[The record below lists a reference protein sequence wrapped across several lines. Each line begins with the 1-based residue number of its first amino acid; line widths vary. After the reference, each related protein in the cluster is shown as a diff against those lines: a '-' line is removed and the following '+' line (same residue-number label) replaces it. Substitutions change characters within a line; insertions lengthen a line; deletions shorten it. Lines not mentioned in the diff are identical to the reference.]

1 MKIFTACAIRA
12 WWIVLALL
20 VPAAEA
26 DAAPDGLTLR
36 EAISAALADNPALST
51 FAFELRA
58 AQARERQ
65 AVLRPATELVL
76 ETENFAGSGETRAF
90 DAAETTLALSQ
101 VIELG
106 GKRDARVDLAR
117 AGSGAVEI
125 ERQAAMLDV
134 LAEVTRRFITV
145 ARAQERLSLARSA
158 TALGERTVAAS
169 QRRVDAA
176 KSPHAELDRA
186 QIARDRYRLEEQ
198 AAAADL
204 DTARKQLAAMWGAS
218 QPVIDGRSFGE
229 VKAELF
235 ALPPTGDFA
244 ALAGQLAAN
253 PDFLRFASEA
263 RLRDAELRLATT
275 LRRPDVTL
283 SGGLRRFEDSGDQ
296 AFVVSLSL
304 PLFSGRRAQ
313 GYVAE
318 AQANR
323 SRVDAQRRAAEVR
336 AEATLYELHR
346 QLARAVNEARA
357 LGNDIRPRAA
367 EALQETEDA
376 YARGR
381 YSYLELVDAQREYL
395 SVQAALIESAA
406 TAHALRTE
414 IERLTNAPLSA
425 GSAAA
430 AEVDDRHAGERQRD
444 AGDVRQ
450 YRSLSV
456 DAPQPAQ
463 RDGDV
468 DVDAAI
474 GRVDPPAGLRMQ
486 GQQPDEQRKTDGR
499 GQQQPGTAAVSQPQ
513 PRQVAAEDFGD
524 RRQYEQTQRLRS
536 SHSE

>member
-1 MKIFTACAIRA
+1 MKICTACAIRA
-12 WWIVLALL
+12 CWIALALL
-20 VPAAEA
+20 APAAEA

-36 EAISAALADNPALST
+36 EAISAALADNPDLSA
-51 FAFELRA
+51 FAYGLRT

-65 AVLRPATELVL
+65 AALRPAPELAI
-76 ETENFAGSGETRAF
+76 EAENFAGSGETRAF

-125 ERQAAMLDV
+125 ERQAAQLDV

-158 TALGERTVAAS
+158 TALGERRA
-169 QRRVDAA
+169 DAA

-186 QIARDRYRLEEQ
+186 QIARDRDRLEEQ

-283 SGGLRRFEDSGDQ
+283 SGGLRRFENSGDQ

-304 PLFSGRRAQ
+304 PLFSGRRAEA
-313 GYVAE
+313 YVAE

-323 SRVDAQRRAAEVR
+323 ERVDAQRRAAEVR